1 MKLREKRLS
10 IPLYAQI
17 ILGMVLGIIIG
28 VVAVWVD
35 AGKFVN
41 SWIVPWGR
49 LFIRLLQL
57 IAVPLIFVTLV
68 KGITGLK
75 DIHKFSRLGGRM
87 LLFYLCFIA
96 ASAAFG
102 ITLAVT
108 VKPGSLVKQEVVAEM
123 QKQYQSNIK
132 EKTLVAEQTIEQGPL
147 NFLNDVVPNN
157 IIGAAS
163 SNANVL
169 QVIFFAVFFA
179 MSILLLP
186 AERMKPVVEWFDAL
200 ERIILKM
207 VDYVIRTAPFGVVA
221 LMAGLVVDFG
231 GDVSMFSALGVY
243 ALTVMVGLLT
253 IMYIVYPLVIHFFVR
268 KMKAGRFLRAMYPV
282 QLFAFTTSSSAAT
295 LPVTMKAVRE
305 DLEVSEEVA
314 EFVLPIGVTINMD
327 GTACYQAVAIVFIA
341 QVLGVDL
348 SLWQLVVVL
357 FMTILSAIGTPGIP
371 GGTYVILAMVLT
383 SIGIPPEG
391 LALIIGIDRPLD
403 MLRTSVNVTGDA
415 AVACMIDKG

>member
-1 MKLREKRLS
+1 
-10 IPLYAQI
+10 
-17 ILGMVLGIIIG
+17 MVLGIIIG
-28 VVAVWVD
+28 VIAVSFD

-41 SWIVPWGR
+41 NWIVPWGR

-87 LLFYLCFIA
+87 LLLYLCFIA
-96 ASAAFG
+96 ASATFG

-108 VKPGSLVKQEVVAEM
+108 VKPGSLVKQEVVAEL
-123 QKQYQSNIK
+123 QKQYRTNI
-132 EKTLVAEQTIEQGPL
+132 EAKTLEAEQAIEQGPL
-147 NFLNDVVPNN
+147 NFLNDIVPNN
-157 IIGAAS
+157 IISAAS
-163 SNANVL
+163 SNSNVL
-169 QVIFFAVFFA
+169 QIIFFAVFFA
-179 MSILLLP
+179 MCILLLP
-186 AERMKPVVEWFDAL
+186 TDRTKPVVDWFDGM

-207 VDYVIRTAPFGVVA
+207 VDYVIKTAPYGVVA

-243 ALTVMVGLLT
+243 ALTVMVGLLV
-253 IMYIVYPLVIHFFVR
+253 IMYIVYPLVIHFFAR

-357 FMTILSAIGTPGIP
+357 FMTVLSSIGTPGIP

-415 AVACMIDKG
+415 AVACMIDKK